1 MTQRTNP
8 AKLRPGF
15 GRGAKPKAP
24 DTGKLTA
31 QPAGRPGSGDA
42 LVSLR
47 RFLPRHSL
55 ATDTILRA
63 LSHAFFR
70 HRGIYQSD
78 GGFSLNPSLN
88 GNHRLPPAA
97 PHPGPRTRRED
108 HALLIVPMSSDRLFL
123 DRVGR
128 HQRPSPL
135 HRHTQ
140 INMHS
145 SKARAKG
152 DISTLPGTRHFYF
165 ALTQVK
171 CPLDRA
177 GRKCWELW
185 KPTNSRFRPQKRSG

>member
-24 DTGKLTA
+24 NTGKLTA
-31 QPAGRPGSGDA
+31 QPAGQPGFGDA

-47 RFLPRHSL
+47 RFLARHSL
-55 ATDTILRA
+55 AHAPILRA
-63 LSHAFFR
+63 LSKAFFR

-78 GGFSLNPSLN
+78 GGLVNPSLN

-97 PHPGPRTRRED
+97 PHPDPRTRRED

-128 HQRPSPL
+128 HQSPSPL
-135 HRHTQ
+135 RRHTQ
-140 INMHS
+140 SNMHS
-145 SKARAKG
+145 SRAPAKH
-152 DISTLPGTRHFYF
+152 DISTLPGTRPFYLS
-165 ALTQVK
+165 LTF
-171 CPLDRA
+171 
-177 GRKCWELW
+177 
-185 KPTNSRFRPQKRSG
+185 S